1 MLLSNQGKKL
11 EKNKKKSRKVV
22 QKSEVK
28 KRISLG
34 RTSSLYK
41 GFHFHIIES
50 SKELGTFSPCSPM
63 VFHPFQ
69 KVFYVLSHAFFT
81 FHVMLSISLDVK
93 VFKSFIFIILKL
105 FHLNVLLDAS
115 SILSHNITNL
125 TCTYIFWQLYQGE
138 SLVIFPFS
146 YILFILFPLLYLVIF
161 LFGH

>member
-1 MLLSNQGKKL
+1 M
-11 EKNKKKSRKVV
+11 
-22 QKSEVK
+22 
-28 KRISLG
+28 G

-50 SKELGTFSPCSPM
+50 FKELGTFSPCSSM

-69 KVFYVLSHAFFT
+69 RVFYVFSHAFFT

-125 TCTYIFWQLYQGE
+125 TCTYIFGNFTRENLWLFFL
-138 SLVIFPFS
+138 LVIFCLSSLHS
-146 YILFILFPLLYLVIF
+146 YIWLSFSLAIQCLRERTQALKLV
-161 LFGH
+161 